1 MTSKLM
7 LAAATDEF
15 APELDTALRAMRE
28 IGIQAAEIRTLGS
41 RGVLDASDDELRRAR
56 QLLDALGMQAAI
68 VSTPI
73 MKCVLPTAPVDPR
86 FDFEVMASPYKF
98 EDQPR
103 LARKAFE
110 AAKILGAKFVR
121 VFSFYRAQQPQATH
135 AMLQRML
142 AGLAAKAAEDG
153 LSIAMQNDPAC
164 NVATAGEAAQMM
176 GVVDHPN
183 LKMVWDP
190 VAALEAGDKPFPEA
204 YVLLPAARIAAVSVR
219 DCRMRDGDP
228 DWVPVGTG
236 DIDWKGQVA
245 ALIGD
250 GFHGLLSL
258 DAQWAGPGNDKLMG
272 ARISGWNL
280 RSLASQ

>member
-1 MTSKLM
+1 MTSKLT
-7 LAAATDEF
+7 LAAAADQF
-15 APELDTALRAMRE
+15 APDLDTALRAMRDL
-28 IGIQAAEIRTLGS
+28 GILAAEIRTVSG
-41 RGVLDASDDELRRAR
+41 RGVLDVSDDELRRAR
-56 QLLDALGMQAAI
+56 QLLDALGMRAAI
-68 VSTPI
+68 VSTPV
-73 MKCVLPTAPVDPR
+73 MKCVLPTTAVDPR

-103 LARKAFE
+103 LSRRAFE
-110 AAKILGAKFVR
+110 AAKILDAKLVR
-121 VFSFYRAQQPQATH
+121 VYSFYRAQQPQAAH
-135 AMLQRML
+135 PMLQRML

-164 NVATAGEAAQMM
+164 NVATAGEAAHMM
-176 GVVDHPN
+176 GAVAHPN
-183 LKMVWDP
+183 LKMIWDP

-245 ALIGD
+245 ALLGD
-250 GFHGLLSL
+250 GFQGLLSL
-258 DAQWAGPGNDKLMG
+258 DAQWEGPANDKLLG

-280 RSLASQ
+280 RSLAS

>member
-1 MTSKLM
+1 MTSKLT
-7 LAAATDEF
+7 LAAAADQF
-15 APELDTALRAMRE
+15 APDLDTALRAMRDL
-28 IGIQAAEIRTLGS
+28 GILAAEIRTVSG
-41 RGVLDASDDELRRAR
+41 RGVLDVSDDELRRAR
-56 QLLDALGMQAAI
+56 QLLDALGMRAAI
-68 VSTPI
+68 VSTPV
-73 MKCVLPTAPVDPR
+73 MKCVLPTTAVDPR

-103 LARKAFE
+103 LSRRAFE
-110 AAKILGAKFVR
+110 VAKILDAKLVR
-121 VFSFYRAQQPQATH
+121 VYSFYRAQQTQAAH
-135 AMLQRML
+135 PMLQRML

-164 NVATAGEAAQMM
+164 NVATAGEAAHMM
-176 GVVDHPN
+176 GAVAHPN
-183 LKMVWDP
+183 LKMIWDP

-245 ALIGD
+245 ALLGD
-250 GFHGLLSL
+250 GFQGLLSL
-258 DAQWAGPGNDKLMG
+258 DAQWDGPANDKLLG

-280 RSLASQ
+280 RSLAS

>member
-15 APELDTALRAMRE
+15 APDLDTALRAMRE
-28 IGIQAAEIRTLGS
+28 IGIQAAEIRSVNG
-41 RGVLDASDDELRRAR
+41 RGVLDAPEDELRRAR
-56 QLLDALGMQAAI
+56 QLLDALGMQAVL
-68 VSTPI
+68 VSTPV
-73 MKCVLPTAPVDPR
+73 MKCVLPTTAVDPR
-86 FDFEVMASPYKF
+86 FDFEVMASPFKF

-103 LARKAFE
+103 LSRKAFE
-110 AAKILGAKFVR
+110 AAKILGAKCVR
-121 VFSFYRAQQPQATH
+121 VFSFYRAQQPLATH
-135 AMLQRML
+135 PMLQRML

-153 LSIAMQNDPAC
+153 LSIALQNDPAC
-164 NVATAGEAAQMM
+164 NVATAGEAAQML
-176 GVVDHPN
+176 GKVDHPN
-183 LKMVWDP
+183 LKLIWDP

-219 DCRMRDGDP
+219 DCRLRNGDP
-228 DWVPVGTG
+228 EWVPVGTG
-236 DIDWKGQVA
+236 DIDWKGLVA

-250 GFHGLLSL
+250 GFRGWLSL
-258 DAQWAGPGNDKLMG
+258 DSQWPGPANDKLLG